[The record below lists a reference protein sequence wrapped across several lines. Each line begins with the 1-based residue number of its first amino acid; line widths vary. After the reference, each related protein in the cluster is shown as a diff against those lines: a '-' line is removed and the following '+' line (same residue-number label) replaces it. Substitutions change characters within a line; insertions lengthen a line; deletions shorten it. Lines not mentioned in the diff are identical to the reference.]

1 VGVEAAPTGAPPAR
15 KRADAERNIAAIL
28 DAALVCF
35 AEHPQATMAEIARA
49 AGVGRVTLYA
59 HFPSRDELVAAV
71 LDRAIGE
78 AKTALEANADDDV
91 PADEAL
97 ATLIRSS
104 WRVLDRHRALF
115 EVAQASLGHRRLR
128 QHHDPAM
135 ARFDQLIAR
144 GQAEGRFRTDLPR
157 SWLVTVVFSLLHAAA
172 DDVTARRLAPATAPD
187 VLAATILSALAPS
200 SGKPAAAP

>member
-1 VGVEAAPTGAPPAR
+1 VVVDAAPAGAPPAR

-35 AEHPQATMAEIARA
+35 AEHPQATMTEIARA

-71 LDRAIGE
+71 LDRALGE
-78 AKTALEANADDDV
+78 AKAALEGIADDDV

-97 ATLIRSS
+97 AALIRSS

-115 EVAQASLGHRRLR
+115 EVAQASLGHGRLR

-157 SWLVTVVFSLLHAAA
+157 TWLVTVVFSLLHAAA
-172 DDVTARRLAPATAPD
+172 ADVTARRLPPSDAPTVLSAT
-187 VLAATILSALAPS
+187 VLSALRRSTHLIP
-200 SGKPAAAP
+200 GG